1 MCAAVAKSR
10 AAPTRAAVPARHRSM
25 ANTLP
30 AVALE
35 RHSGLAMALESKLLE
50 PGWAANDI
58 TTITTMVVGIP
69 TRSFSINAFLRPS
82 CVACGSHGRQRTL
95 ERASRR
101 PKLSA
106 ELVTVHSNRDG
117 SRLRAYRPYNG
128 D

>member
-1 MCAAVAKSR
+1 MAVFEEFAQFDL
-10 AAPTRAAVPARHRSM
+10 T
-25 ANTLP
+25 
-30 AVALE
+30 
-35 RHSGLAMALESKLLE
+35 KLLE

-82 CVACGSHGRQRTL
+82 CVACGSHGR
-95 ERASRR
+95 R

-117 SRLRAYRPYNG
+117 SRLCVYNG
-128 D
+128 DLAALIS